1 MRFLPDIRFP
11 GSVLKRV
18 FSLERRLKEHP
29 EDIEATQALTL
40 NMNRPNLGLC
50 GDCGLY
56 GSDQWWSSVLN
67 GAIPQR
73 CCNGIILERY
83 AGGMDSHGVE
93 NSISVR
99 LAPAKMWYGGM
110 YANDPLDADLFRVG
124 HRIVFVLALDKV
136 KSQPARDGGVN
147 YAEIMLEMAVSMEPV
162 DGYA

>member
-56 GSDQWWSSVLN
+56 GEVLQV
-67 GAIPQR
+67 PR
-73 CCNGIILERY
+73 TVVPLILL
-83 AGGMDSHGVE
+83 S
-93 NSISVR
+93 
-99 LAPAKMWYGGM
+99 
-110 YANDPLDADLFRVG
+110 
-124 HRIVFVLALDKV
+124 
-136 KSQPARDGGVN
+136 
-147 YAEIMLEMAVSMEPV
+147 
-162 DGYA
+162 